1 MGAMRVAIWLIM
13 AAANAAD
20 AQELGDPRAGERLAQ
35 QWCTE
40 CHQIVYGR
48 TETAPLKPPSFY
60 TIAGRAEVT
69 PVWLHAF
76 FQTPHRQMPNIILT
90 PSERDDLSAYILDM
104 KRR

>member
-1 MGAMRVAIWLIM
+1 MFLRNAYLFLFPLVIGT
-13 AAANAAD
+13 AA
-20 AQELGDPRAGERLAQ
+20 AQELGDVRAGERLAQ
-35 QWCTE
+35 NWCSE
-40 CHQIVYGR
+40 CHQILYGR
-48 TETAPLKPPSFY
+48 TETAPLRPPSFY